1 MRLAVL
7 LLPFVALAACG
18 NAAGPHATLYR
29 SSTMSDERV
38 HWASF
43 NARQSG
49 RYNHDNCEM
58 AAGVLNRNLKALNGG
73 KMPVRFWREP
83 GDYKA

>member
-1 MRLAVL
+1 MKIVAI
-7 LLPFVALAACG
+7 LPLIALAACG
-18 NAAGPHATLYR
+18 NASGPHATLYR
-29 SSTMSDERV
+29 SSPLSDERV

-49 RYNHDNCEM
+49 SYNRDNCDM
-58 AAGVLNRNLKALNGG
+58 AAGLLNRNLKALNRGE
-73 KMPVRFWREP
+73 MPVRFWCEA

>member
-1 MRLAVL
+1 MKPAAL
-7 LLPFVALAACG
+7 LLPFAALGACG
-18 NAAGPHATLYR
+18 TASGPHATLYR

-49 RYNHDNCEM
+49 SYNRANCEM
-58 AAGVLNRNLKALNGG
+58 AADLLNRNLKALNGASA
-73 KMPVRFWREP
+73 PVHFWCEE
-83 GDYKA
+83 GDYR